1 MITFMHRFPTRI
13 FCTRYYK
20 LTHNSMDTN
29 AEILVDKRTIDEIIS
44 RNEGKPGK
52 LLTAM
57 EEIQEANEYKFLD
70 PQSMD
75 YLSSRTKV
83 PLSQI
88 YSVATFYSFFNLKPQ
103 GKHTIIVCRGTAC
116 HTKGSKVL
124 LDDLDALPGCK
135 EAFEAGETCFTTED
149 RQITVKTVACFGQC
163 ALAPVVA
170 VDGIIYSNVT
180 SEKILK
186 LLQNLREDKKD
197 ENIRLC

>member
-1 MITFMHRFPTRI
+1 
-13 FCTRYYK
+13 
-20 LTHNSMDTN
+20 MDTN

-44 RNEGKPGK
+44 RNAGKPGM
-52 LLTAM
+52 LLTSM

-70 PQSMD
+70 QQSMEH
-75 YLSSRTKV
+75 LSYRTKV

-124 LDDLDALPGCK
+124 LEDLNILPGCK
-135 EAFEAGETCFTTED
+135 DAFDTGETSFTTED

-170 VDGIIYSNVT
+170 VDGMIYSNVT
-180 SEKILK
+180 SEMILK

-197 ENIRLC
+197 ENIKLC